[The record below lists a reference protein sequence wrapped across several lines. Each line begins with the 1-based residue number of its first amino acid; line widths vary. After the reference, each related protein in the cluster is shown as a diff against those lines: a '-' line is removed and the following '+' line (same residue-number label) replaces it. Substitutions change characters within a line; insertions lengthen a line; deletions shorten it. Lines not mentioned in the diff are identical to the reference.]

1 MAKTLKEIF
10 EVYEPKSPDEKRFK
24 DKHITVKNKDRNGNG
39 DDVFQATNIK
49 AIDRTKEAHGYNPG
63 DDEKVYEEKMTKG
76 DVAKEKKLKAKF
88 DKSGMKA
95 AMKKQYGPEKG
106 QQVYFAKIR
115 KMAMESV
122 ELDEAHAAATY
133 DMHHGRAMK
142 TLSSIMKHL
151 DIHKKNTMKNNGPM
165 SWHAYDIKDTAR
177 QLEDMEQQL
186 AARNETQAMLQNP
199 VREG

>member
-122 ELDEAHAAATY
+122 ELDEAVAASNY
-133 DMHHGRAMK
+133 DTHHGRAMK
-142 TLSSIMKHL
+142 TLGAIMKHL
-151 DIHKKNTMKNNGPM
+151 DTHKKHASKNKGPM

-177 QLEDMEQQL
+177 QLEDMEQRL
-186 AARNETQAMLQNP
+186 AAQNETQAMLANP

>member
-24 DKHITVKNKDRNGNG
+24 DKHLTVKTKDRNGNG

-49 AIDRTKEAHGYNPG
+49 TIDRKKESHGYNPG
-63 DDEKVYEEKMTKG
+63 EDEKVYEEKMTAG

-88 DKSGMKA
+88 DKSGMKS
-95 AMKKQYGPEKG
+95 AMKKQYGSEKG

-122 ELDEAHAAATY
+122 ELDEAVAAGVY
-133 DMHHGRAMK
+133 DTHHGRAMK
-142 TLSSIMKHL
+142 TLGSIMKHL
-151 DIHKKNTMKNNGPM
+151 DAHKKHASKNKGPM
-165 SWHAYDIKDTAR
+165 SWHAYDMKDTAR
-177 QLEDMEQQL
+177 QLEDMEQRL
-186 AARNETQAMLQNP
+186 AAQNETQAMLANP